1 MPLLPVGGNLASWV
15 EISAG
20 WISFA
25 RDRRCL
31 NSERWKLALF
41 GLGERKRMEG
51 RRRGVE
57 SVLHV
62 LSCILNWRRWV
73 MMEEIG
79 AATTRRR

>member
-25 RDRRCL
+25 RDQRCL
-31 NSERWKLALF
+31 DSVRWKLALF

-51 RRRGVE
+51 QRRVCTVCLG
-57 SVLHV
+57 
-62 LSCILNWRRWV
+62 
-73 MMEEIG
+73 IG
-79 AATTRRR
+79 GE